1 MKKKVNDIFYSL
13 QGEGFNTGRAAVF
26 IRFAG
31 CNLRCPFCDTEF
43 DSYREMDDEEILT
56 VVSDFRLQTIDCR
69 LQTTDYRQQT
79 TDCRLQT
86 ADCRQQTIDYRLQ
99 TTDCR
104 LLVVLTG
111 GEPTLQV
118 DEAFVD
124 LLHEHGYEVAMESNG
139 TRPAPRNLD
148 WLTVSPKVLRGK
160 TLCNDRSEL
169 RVERSEVSGQTSEI
183 RGEWSEV
190 SGQRLPDELKV
201 IFDEHTDPE
210 AYLPSPVTRHP
221 SPPFLHPSPIKHLY
235 LQPCD
240 TGDAQRNADITARCI
255 DYIKHHPWWR
265 LSLQTHKLIGFK

>member
-1 MKKKVNDIFYSL
+1 LKKRVNDIFYSL
-13 QGEGFNTGRAAVF
+13 QGEGHNTGRAAVF

-43 DSYREMDDEEILT
+43 DSYREMSDEEILT
-56 VVSDFRLQTIDCR
+56 VVSDFRLQTTDCR
-69 LQTTDYRQQT
+69 PQTTDY
-79 TDCRLQT
+79 
-86 ADCRQQTIDYRLQ
+86 
-99 TTDCR
+99 R

-118 DEAFVD
+118 DAAFVD

-148 WLTVSPKVLRGK
+148 WLTVSPKVLGGE
-160 TLCNDRSEL
+160 TFSG
-169 RVERSEVSGQTSEI
+169 ERSEV
-183 RGEWSEV
+183 RGE
-190 SGQRLPDELKV
+190 RLPDELKV

-210 AYLPSPVTRHP
+210 AYLPSPTTHHQ
-221 SPPFLHPSPIKHLY
+221 SPITHHPSPIKHLY